1 MNQILGPEDRY
12 IFKARYWEDRTLKE
26 IAAELGLT
34 EENVRVRHWRAKKRL
49 RKACKIYRASG
60 LL

>member
-1 MNQILGPEDRY
+1 MTQVLGPEDRY
-12 IFKARYWEDRTLKE
+12 IFRARYWEDKTLKE
-26 IAAELGLT
+26 IAAELGLS

-49 RKACKIYRASG
+49 HKACQIYRASG